1 MRVHI
6 YETLQKLGMMMQ
18 NGSLNCLAVKN
29 FNLKNLK
36 GQTAAILKSKNH
48 DISRC
53 RAVSQANRPSAIL
66 VFKINF

>member
-36 GQTAAILKSKNH
+36 GQTAAILKSRYLTMQ
-48 DISRC
+48 SSLSSES
-53 RAVSQANRPSAIL
+53 AVRHLGI
-66 VFKINF
+66 